1 MEAAWRQPAL
11 HGPGERAE
19 DRPGRGPETG
29 RIRLQRRAAGPAPA
43 RQGLRRLHP
52 PREGGRS
59 TGLSALPQ
67 RGLRVGD
74 GLVCREGRLR
84 LVGVPGLARV
94 RWHRELP
101 ARPVHAIVSRSNGKR
116 CVTLRF
122 KVRELRLPGE
132 EDTRPDVGVD
142 VGLNGI
148 VATGDGMTVPAP
160 KHARK
165 AQARTQR
172 LQRALARKERRTERR
187 ARARR
192 NLARHHGRV
201 AARRDFLRKLSHG
214 LAPRHRVIA
223 MEDLNMEALKRSMPA
238 RPVPDAAWTRF
249 RDMPGWKR
257 RWLRGPG
264 RPARHLPAMQRM
276 RARAGQ
282 TEDAWRQGARLR
294 RLRPRPGPAQSPGRL
309 QAPLRL
315 SWRAA
320 MPEHMRAIG
329 SRQGQEGSAAIW
341 QAAFVVQGCADAEPE
356 ELDARVCPSDRAWT
370 QLFLRTLELR
380 VKWLMR
386 RCLAPMLFEDDS
398 PQAPGRSGNRR
409 WRETRARKARRP
421 GPT

>member
-19 DRPGRGPETG
+19 GRPGRGPETG

-52 PREGGRS
+52 PREGGRGA
-59 TGLSALPQ
+59 GLSALPQ

-172 LQRALARKERRTERR
+172 LQRALVQKERRTERR

-264 RPARHLPAMQRM
+264 RPARHLPEVQRM

-294 RLRPRPGPAQSPGRL
+294 RLRSRPRPRRQRRAQ
-309 QAPLRL
+309 
-315 SWRAA
+315 RAA
-320 MPEHMRAIG
+320 ACPGAGNRPSAAKRAGCRVAWPRAVVFRRWSGHSSNSAVQDGSNGCPLIG
-329 SRQGQEGSAAIW
+329 SRSSLQVHVEGSLRISEGYRSF
-341 QAAFVVQGCADAEPE
+341 QAKVACF
-356 ELDARVCPSDRAWT
+356 
-370 QLFLRTLELR
+370 
-380 VKWLMR
+380 
-386 RCLAPMLFEDDS
+386 
-398 PQAPGRSGNRR
+398 
-409 WRETRARKARRP
+409 
-421 GPT
+421 